1 MLQVCWRTYRRAL
14 PICLAYGLAF
24 AASMGIGWGLAQADP
39 IPPAS
44 AVTPAPS
51 GTGKLGRA
59 PVVRSSE
66 TPKPPAATTATRTS
80 RPPQKP
86 RRRYQPSP
94 STSPA
99 ASPTPAATSTPP
111 LPATP
116 EPSTP
121 EVSPSS

>member
-1 MLQVCWRTYRRAL
+1 MDQEWWREYRRA
-14 PICLAYGLAF
+14 F
-24 AASMGIGWGLAQADP
+24 AALIGCAAALIAAVSTGYALAQADP

-59 PVVRSSE
+59 PIVRSSE
-66 TPKPPAATTATRTS
+66 TRKPPVVNRSPRAS
-80 RPPQKP
+80 RPSQKP
-86 RRRYQPSP
+86 RHRYQPSP